1 MDERWLA
8 YLFPRVCI
16 CIMCQCFMTNI
27 KAANMKN
34 TEGKSATPPTPPSLL
49 SPKYPWP
56 IAMQIVVQAVV

>member
-27 KAANMKN
+27 KAANTKK
-34 TEGKSATPPTPPSLL
+34 GKSATPHPRPPPSLL